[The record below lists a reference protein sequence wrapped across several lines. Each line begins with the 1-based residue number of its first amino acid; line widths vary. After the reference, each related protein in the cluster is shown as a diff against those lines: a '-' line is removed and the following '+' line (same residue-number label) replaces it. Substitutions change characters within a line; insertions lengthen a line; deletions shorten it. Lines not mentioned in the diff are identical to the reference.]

1 MNQAIIQSTSF
12 VERTEMINTK
22 NVFKIYKMGELHLE
36 VIKDLNLS
44 IGEGEFIAIIG
55 PSGSGKS
62 TVLNIL
68 GGLDTPTRGEVLVDN
83 INITDLNTTKLAQF
97 RGEKIGFIFQSFN
110 LIPVLSV
117 YENIEYPLI
126 MIQNIPPEERK
137 KRILSVLEEVDML
150 DQKEKYPDQI
160 SGGQKQRVAIAR
172 ALVTNPKIVFADEPT
187 ANLDSKTAHRI
198 IELMHKI
205 KQDYNTTFVF
215 ATHDEKIV
223 SSAERLITLVD
234 GQITEDKRVVS

>member
-1 MNQAIIQSTSF
+1 
-12 VERTEMINTK
+12 MIEAK
-22 NVFKIYKMGELHLE
+22 HVSKVYKMGALDLE
-36 VIKDLNLS
+36 VIRDLNLS
-44 IGEGEFIAIIG
+44 IDSGEFIAIVG

-68 GGLDTPTRGEVLVDN
+68 GGLDIPTSGDVIVDKKE
-83 INITDLNTTKLAQF
+83 ITHLDTTQLANF

-126 MIQNIPPEERK
+126 MIQHLPSDERE
-137 KRILSVLEEVDML
+137 KRVLEVLKEVDML

-234 GQITEDKRVVS
+234 GQITEDKRIVG

>member
-1 MNQAIIQSTSF
+1 
-12 VERTEMINTK
+12 MIETTHVSK
-22 NVFKIYKMGELHLE
+22 VYKMGELDLE

-44 IGEGEFIAIIG
+44 IGSGEFIAIVG

-68 GGLDTPTRGEVLVDN
+68 GGLDIPTAGEVTVDSE
-83 INITDLNTTKLAQF
+83 NITHLTTTQLAHF

-126 MIQNIPPEERK
+126 MIQHLAPEERK
-137 KRILSVLEEVDML
+137 KRVLEVLQEVDML
-150 DQKEKYPDQI
+150 DQKDKYPDQI

-205 KQDYNTTFVF
+205 KQDYGTTFVF

-223 SSAERLITLVD
+223 ASAERLITLVD
-234 GQITEDKRVVS
+234 GQITDDKRMIV

>member
-1 MNQAIIQSTSF
+1 MRRNK
-12 VERTEMINTK
+12 MIETK
-22 NVFKIYKMGELHLE
+22 HVSKIYKMGELDLE

-44 IGEGEFIAIIG
+44 IGSGEFIAIIG

-68 GGLDTPTRGEVLVDN
+68 GGLDIPTSGEVVVDG
-83 INITDLNTTKLAQF
+83 INITNLNTTELAHF

-126 MIQNIPPEERK
+126 MIQHLPPKERK
-137 KRILSVLEEVDML
+137 KRVMEVLKEVDML

-234 GQITEDKRVVS
+234 GQITEDQRIIV

>member
-1 MNQAIIQSTSF
+1 
-12 VERTEMINTK
+12 
-22 NVFKIYKMGELHLE
+22 MGELDLE
-36 VIKDLNLS
+36 VIKDLTLS
-44 IGEGEFIAIIG
+44 IGSGEFIAIVG

-62 TVLNIL
+62 TVLNLL
-68 GGLDTPTRGEVLVDN
+68 GGLDIPTAGEVFVDGDN
-83 INITDLNTTKLAQF
+83 ITHLNSTQLAHF
-97 RGEKIGFIFQSFN
+97 RGKKIGFIFQSFN

-126 MIQNIPPEERK
+126 MIQHLAPEERK
-137 KRILSVLEEVDML
+137 QRVLEVLQEVDML

-205 KQDYNTTFVF
+205 KQDYGTTFVF

-223 SSAERLITLVD
+223 ASAERLITLVD
-234 GQITEDKRVVS
+234 GQITDDKRMGA

>member
-1 MNQAIIQSTSF
+1 
-12 VERTEMINTK
+12 MIETK
-22 NVFKIYKMGELHLE
+22 HVSKVYKMGELDLE
-36 VIKDLNLS
+36 VIKDLNIS
-44 IGEGEFIAIIG
+44 IGSGEFIAIVG

-68 GGLDTPTRGEVLVDN
+68 GGLDIPTSGEVIVDS
-83 INITDLNTTKLAQF
+83 INITELGTTALALF

-126 MIQNIPPEERK
+126 MIQHLPSQERE
-137 KRILSVLEEVDML
+137 KRVLEVLKEVDML

-234 GQITEDKRVVS
+234 GQITEDKKVTL

>member
-1 MNQAIIQSTSF
+1 
-12 VERTEMINTK
+12 MIETK
-22 NVFKIYKMGELHLE
+22 HVSKIYKMGELDLE
-36 VIKDLNLS
+36 VIKDLNLT
-44 IGEGEFIAIIG
+44 IGSGEFIAIVG

-68 GGLDTPTRGEVLVDN
+68 GGLDTPTKGEVVVDSV
-83 INITDLNTTKLAQF
+83 NITNLTTTQLAHF

-126 MIQNIPPEERK
+126 MIQHLPPKERE
-137 KRILSVLEEVDML
+137 KRVLEVLKEVDML

-234 GQITEDKRVVS
+234 GQITDDKRIVV

>member
-1 MNQAIIQSTSF
+1 
-12 VERTEMINTK
+12 MIETK
-22 NVFKIYKMGELHLE
+22 HVSKVYKMGELDLE

-44 IGEGEFIAIIG
+44 IGSGEFIAIVG

-68 GGLDTPTRGEVLVDN
+68 GGLDIPTSGEVIVDN
-83 INITDLNTTKLAQF
+83 QNITHLNTTQLAHF

-126 MIQNIPPEERK
+126 MIQHLPPKERE
-137 KRILSVLEEVDML
+137 KRVLEVLEEVDML

-187 ANLDSKTAHRI
+187 ANLDSQTAHRI
-198 IELMHKI
+198 IELMHQI
-205 KQDYNTTFVF
+205 KQDYGTTFVF

-234 GQITEDKRVVS
+234 GQITDDKRTVV

>member
-1 MNQAIIQSTSF
+1 
-12 VERTEMINTK
+12 MIETK
-22 NVFKIYKMGELHLE
+22 HVFKVYKMGELDLE
-36 VIKDLNLS
+36 VIKDLNVS
-44 IGEGEFIAIIG
+44 IGSGEFIAIVG

-68 GGLDTPTRGEVLVDN
+68 GGLDKPTHGEVIVDN
-83 INITDLNTTKLAQF
+83 ENITDLNTTALAHF
-97 RGEKIGFIFQSFN
+97 RGKNIGFIFQSFN

-126 MIQNIPPEERK
+126 MIQHLSLEERK
-137 KRILSVLEEVDML
+137 KRVLEVLKKVDML

-198 IELMHKI
+198 IELMHEI
-205 KQDYNTTFVF
+205 KKAYNTTFVF

-223 SSAERLITLVD
+223 ASAERLITLVD
-234 GQITEDKRVVS
+234 GQVTEDKRTLG

>member
-1 MNQAIIQSTSF
+1 
-12 VERTEMINTK
+12 MIETK
-22 NVFKIYKMGELHLE
+22 HVSKVYKMGELDLE
-36 VIKDLNLS
+36 VIKDLNVS
-44 IGEGEFIAIIG
+44 IGSGEFIAIVG

-68 GGLDTPTRGEVLVDN
+68 GGLDIPTSGEVTVDTV
-83 INITDLNTTKLAQF
+83 NITKLDTTALALF

-126 MIQNIPPEERK
+126 MIQHLPAQERE
-137 KRILSVLEEVDML
+137 KRVLEVLKEVDML
-150 DQKEKYPDQI
+150 DQKDKYPDQI

-172 ALVTNPKIVFADEPT
+172 ALVTKPKIVFADEPT

-234 GQITEDKRVVS
+234 GQITDDTKVAV

>member
-1 MNQAIIQSTSF
+1 
-12 VERTEMINTK
+12 MIETK
-22 NVFKIYKMGELHLE
+22 HVSKVYKMGELDLE

-44 IGEGEFIAIIG
+44 IGSGEFIAIVG

-68 GGLDTPTRGEVLVDN
+68 GGLDIPTSGEVIVDSE
-83 INITDLNTTKLAQF
+83 NITNLDTTALAHF
-97 RGEKIGFIFQSFN
+97 RGKKIGFIFQSFN

-126 MIQNIPPEERK
+126 MIQHLPPEERE
-137 KRILSVLEEVDML
+137 KRVLEVLEEVDML

-205 KQDYNTTFVF
+205 KQDYNTTFIF

-234 GQITEDKRVVS
+234 GQITEDKRIV